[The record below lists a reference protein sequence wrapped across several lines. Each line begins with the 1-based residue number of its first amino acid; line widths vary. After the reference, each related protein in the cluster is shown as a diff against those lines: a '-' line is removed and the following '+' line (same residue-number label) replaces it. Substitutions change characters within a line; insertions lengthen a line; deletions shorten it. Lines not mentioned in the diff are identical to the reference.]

1 MTEQCTATYRTESD
15 SMRDKQIPSNVY
27 YGIQTLRA
35 IENFPIS
42 GIKPLSTYVDA
53 CVIIKKAAA
62 IASIHPIVDFQF
74 DRFNDVYYIVLKG
87 QMLCFSIT
95 IVYRRA
101 LQCLIGS
108 RYF

>member
-1 MTEQCTATYRTESD
+1 MG
-15 SMRDKQIPSNVY
+15 DKQIPSNVY

-35 IENFPIS
+35 IENFQIS

-53 CVIIKKAAA
+53 CVLIKKARA

-74 DRFNDVYYIVLKG
+74 DRFNDLCYIVLKG

-95 IVYRRA
+95 IVDRRA
-101 LQCLIGS
+101 
-108 RYF
+108 